1 MITFVNSE
9 TLYLTTYI
17 RYQVVKES
25 IKATVFSEHWGHFLR
40 DLLEQLNDR
49 CKPKESIRRA
59 WNWITIDWR
68 RIVRWRT
75 QPRPVVAA
83 TDADGTAKRSVR
95 RCGGDMAR
103 VLASRGGG
111 RKEGSDVRGGRPPLK
126 GVARGVAE
134 ARGVGGGSQG
144 KRASMPQNVDR
155 ERRVPHPFIQIHIH
169 TQTYRFLV
177 DDPSQV
183 DRAAQHVEVVAGWSL
198 AVDDF
203 RTCNDVRSRSARAT
217 EAADRARRIIAGKLL
232 VSWSRVIR

>member
-1 MITFVNSE
+1 M
-9 TLYLTTYI
+9 
-17 RYQVVKES
+17 
-25 IKATVFSEHWGHFLR
+25 FSEPWGHFLR
-40 DLLEQLNDR
+40 DLFEQMNDR

-111 RKEGSDVRGGRPPLK
+111 RKEGSDVRGRAATLL

-155 ERRVPHPFIQIHIH
+155 ERRVPHPFIQIHI
-169 TQTYRFLV
+169 QTYRFLV
-177 DDPSQV
+177 AGRSCCAARGGGRRMIARRWRFQNVQRRAVSLGPR
-183 DRAAQHVEVVAGWSL
+183 DRG
-198 AVDDF
+198 
-203 RTCNDVRSRSARAT
+203 CRSRAKDNCGEVARVVT
-217 EAADRARRIIAGKLL
+217 ARDSLN
-232 VSWSRVIR
+232 S